1 MPASPATA
9 RPKVI
14 VTRRLPKVVES
25 AVTTL
30 FDATLSADDH
40 QMDAEEL
47 QRALGN
53 ADGILCTLTDRLTAE
68 VLAAYPIRTR
78 ILANFGVGVDHI
90 DLPATRAHDII
101 VTNTPGVLTDDT
113 ADLTMT
119 LILAML
125 RRAGEGEREVRGGR
139 WTGWRPTHLLGRRV
153 TGRTL
158 GIVGTGRIG
167 RAVARRAHHG
177 FGMRVLMWGR
187 TMPDHAALQGLGA
200 EGAPSL
206 DALLA
211 SSDIVSLHVPGGEAT
226 RGLIDARRLALMP
239 PGSFLVN
246 TARGSVVDVDA
257 LVTAL
262 VAGHLAGAGLDV
274 YPREPEVER
283 RLLGMEQVVLLPH
296 LGSATREGRE
306 EMGML
311 AVANLEAFFAGREP
325 ENRVT

>member
-1 MPASPATA
+1 MPVTSIAT

-14 VTRRLPKVVES
+14 ATRRLPKVVE
-25 AVTTL
+25 AALTTL
-30 FDATLSADDH
+30 FDATLSPDDH
-40 QMDAEEL
+40 QMDAGEL
-47 QRALGN
+47 QRALGS

-78 ILANFGVGVDHI
+78 ILANFGVGLDHI
-90 DLPATRAHDII
+90 DLAAARAHDIA

-119 LILAML
+119 LILSLL

-158 GIVGTGRIG
+158 GIVGAGRIG
-167 RAVARRAHHG
+167 RAVARRAHYG

-187 TMPDHAALQGLGA
+187 TMPDTASLHAVGA
-200 EGAPSL
+200 EAAPSL
-206 DALLA
+206 DALLSA
-211 SSDIVSLHVPGGEAT
+211 SDIVSLHVPGGEAT
-226 RGLIDARRLALMP
+226 RGLIDARRLAMMP
-239 PGSFLVN
+239 QGAFLVN
-246 TARGSVVDVDA
+246 TARGAVVDLDA
-257 LVTAL
+257 MIASLL
-262 VAGHLAGAGLDV
+262 AGHLAGAGLDV

-283 RLLGMEQVVLLPH
+283 RLLGMEHVVLLPH

-311 AVANLEAFFAGREP
+311 AVANLEAFFAGRRP
-325 ENRVT
+325 DNLAL